1 MAGTSATP
9 NGWTTS
15 DILLNAPRFLIVGPA
30 WVGDMVMA
38 QALFRHL
45 AGRYHG
51 AVIDVLAPGWTFP
64 LLSRMPEVRRAIE
77 MPLGHG
83 QLGLGVRRRLGR
95 SLRSEGYDRAICLP
109 ITWKSALVPFHARIP
124 RRSGFL
130 GEQRW
135 FLLNDIRSLKKAPAT
150 MAARYVWLGLERGEI
165 LTDPL
170 PHPRL
175 RVDAEARDATLAR
188 LGLSGEP
195 PVLALCPGAEYGPAK
210 RWPATHFAAV
220 ARQWLTERGGQ
231 VWIFGGEK
239 DHEIGA
245 AIVEE
250 APGVVNLA
258 GRTSLTEAIDLLSLS
273 EVVVSNDSGLMHV
286 AAALDRPLVAVYGS
300 STPDYTPP
308 LTQRAEIVS
317 LGLSCSP
324 CFRRECPQGHT
335 RCLNELPPA
344 WVWNALNTVRS
355 PCRP

>member
-1 MAGTSATP
+1 
-9 NGWTTS
+9 
-15 DILLNAPRFLIVGPA
+15 
-30 WVGDMVMA
+30 MA

-45 AGRYHG
+45 AGRHSG
-51 AVIDVLAPGWTFP
+51 AVIDVVAPGWTVP

-95 SLRSEGYDRAICLP
+95 SLRGEGYDRAICLP

-150 MAARYVWLGLERGEI
+150 MAARYVWLGLEPGEV
-165 LTDPL
+165 LPDPL
-170 PHPRL
+170 PRPRL
-175 RVDAEARDATLAR
+175 RVDAEGRKATLVR
-188 LGLSGEP
+188 LGLSGEHP
-195 PVLALCPGAEYGPAK
+195 ILALCPGAEYGPAK
-210 RWPATHFAAV
+210 RWPAAHFAAV
-220 ARQWLTERGGQ
+220 AGRWLAEGGQ
-231 VWIFGGEK
+231 VWVFGGDK
-239 DHEIGA
+239 DREIGA
-245 AIVEE
+245 AIAAH

-308 LTQRAEIVS
+308 LTPLAETVS
-317 LGLSCSP
+317 LNLPCSP
-324 CFRRECPQGHT
+324 CFQRQCPQGHT
-335 RCLNELPPA
+335 RCLVDLAPEEVTA
-344 WVWNALNTVRS
+344 AVVQARGRG
-355 PCRP
+355 CRR